1 MAAKPQRITVA
12 AEINAPLEKV
22 WNAWSNPE
30 AIKQWNQASADWHTT
45 EAENDLSEGGQ
56 FRYHMAAKDGSAGFD
71 LKGTY
76 VAIDEFEYIE
86 YELEDGRQVGISF
99 MEDNGIT
106 NVTETFEAENQHSP
120 ELQQQ
125 GWQAIMNSFKQ
136 FVESN

>member
-1 MAAKPQRITVA
+1 MAVKTQRITVA

-22 WNAWSNPE
+22 WNAWNNPE

-56 FRYHMAAKDGSAGFD
+56 FRYHMAAKDGSVGFD

-86 YELEDGRQVGISF
+86 YKLEDGRQVGISF
-99 MEDNGIT
+99 MEEDGVT
-106 NVTETFEAENQHSP
+106 SVTETFEAENQHSP
-120 ELQQQ
+120 EIQQA

-136 FVESN
+136 FVEKN

>member
-86 YELEDGRQVGISF
+86 YKLEDGRQVGISF
-99 MEDNGIT
+99 NEEDGVT
-106 NVTETFEAENQHSP
+106 SVTETFEAENQHSP

>member
-12 AEINAPLEKV
+12 AEINAPFEKV

-56 FRYHMAAKDGSAGFD
+56 FRYHMAAKDGSTGFD

-76 VAIDEFEYIE
+76 VAVDEFEYIE

-136 FVESN
+136 FVENN

>member
-136 FVESN
+136 FVENN

>member
-1 MAAKPQRITVA
+1 MAVKPQRITVA
-12 AEINAPLEKV
+12 AEIHAPLKKV

-86 YELEDGRQVGISF
+86 YKLEDGRQVGISF
-99 MEDNGIT
+99 NEEDGVT
-106 NVTETFEAENQHSP
+106 SVTETFEAENQHSP

>member
-1 MAAKPQRITVA
+1 MAVKPQRITVA
-12 AEINAPLEKV
+12 AEINAPLQKV

-56 FRYHMAAKDGSAGFD
+56 FCFHMAAKDGSAGFD

-76 VAIDEFEYIE
+76 VAVDELEYIE

-99 MEDNGIT
+99 NEEDGIT
-106 NVTETFEAENQHSP
+106 SITETFEAENQNPAS
-120 ELQQQ
+120 LQQE
-125 GWQAIMNSFKQ
+125 GWQSILNSFKQ

>member
-99 MEDNGIT
+99 MEDNGIN

-136 FVESN
+136 FVENN

>member
-1 MAAKPQRITVA
+1 MAVKLQRITVA
-12 AEINAPLEKV
+12 AEIQAPLKKV

-76 VAIDEFEYIE
+76 ITIDEFEYIE

-99 MEDNGIT
+99 NEEDGVT
-106 NVTETFEAENQHSP
+106 SVTETFEAENQHSP

>member
-99 MEDNGIT
+99 NEEDGVT
-106 NVTETFEAENQHSP
+106 SVTETFEAENQHSP

>member
-1 MAAKPQRITVA
+1 MAVKPQRITVA
-12 AEINAPLEKV
+12 AEIHAPLKKV

-86 YELEDGRQVGISF
+86 YKLEDGRQVGISF
-99 MEDNGIT
+99 NEEDGVT
-106 NVTETFEAENQHSP
+106 SVTETFEAENQHSP

-136 FVESN
+136 FVEKN

>member
-76 VAIDEFEYIE
+76 VSIDEFEYIE

-99 MEDNGIT
+99 NEEDGIT
-106 NVTETFEAENQHSP
+106 SVTETFEAENQHST

-136 FVESN
+136 FVENN

>member
-1 MAAKPQRITVA
+1 MAVKLQRITVA
-12 AEINAPLEKV
+12 AEIQAPLKKV
-22 WNAWSNPE
+22 WNAWNNPE
-30 AIKQWNQASADWHTT
+30 AVKQWNQASADWHTT

-76 VAIDEFEYIE
+76 VAIDKFEYIE
-86 YELEDGRQVGISF
+86 YKLEDGRQVGISF
-99 MEDNGIT
+99 NEEDGVT
-106 NVTETFEAENQHSP
+106 SVTETFEAENQHST

>member
-99 MEDNGIT
+99 NEEDGIT
-106 NVTETFEAENQHSP
+106 SVTETFEAENQHSP

-136 FVESN
+136 FVENN

>member
-1 MAAKPQRITVA
+1 MAVKPQRITVA
-12 AEINAPLEKV
+12 AEIHAPLKKV

-86 YELEDGRQVGISF
+86 YKLEDGRQVGISF
-99 MEDNGIT
+99 NEEDGVT
-106 NVTETFEAENQHSP
+106 SVTETFEAENQHSN

>member
-12 AEINAPLEKV
+12 TEINAPLEKV

-136 FVESN
+136 FVENN

>member
-22 WNAWSNPE
+22 WNAWSNPD

-136 FVESN
+136 FVENN

>member
-1 MAAKPQRITVA
+1 MAVKTQRITVA

-22 WNAWSNPE
+22 WNAWNNPE

-56 FRYHMAAKDGSAGFD
+56 FRYHMAAKDGSVGFD
-71 LKGTY
+71 LIGTY

-86 YELEDGRQVGISF
+86 YKLEDGRQVGISF
-99 MEDNGIT
+99 MEEDGVT
-106 NVTETFEAENQHSP
+106 SVTETFEAENQHSP
-120 ELQQQ
+120 EIQQA

-136 FVESN
+136 FVESH

>member
-1 MAAKPQRITVA
+1 MAVKPQRITVA
-12 AEINAPLEKV
+12 AEIHAPLKKV

-86 YELEDGRQVGISF
+86 YKLEDGRQVGISF
-99 MEDNGIT
+99 NEEDGVT
-106 NVTETFEAENQHSP
+106 SVTETFEAENQHST

>member
-125 GWQAIMNSFKQ
+125 GWQAIMNSFKH
-136 FVESN
+136 FVENN